1 MLILIF
7 KLYLV
12 SIIISIM
19 SIGLL
24 VYKTKTDI
32 TMIDKSML
40 MNRKI
45 MGEGKVKVFVLITP
59 ILNLLFVALVLFIIL
74 SSYEELEEFLDSRL
88 QEEEEEGEDFDE

>member
-1 MLILIF
+1 
-7 KLYLV
+7 
-12 SIIISIM
+12 M